1 MRERFGLPPNRS
13 SFILELQKTRERD
26 QMNRQGS
33 TTQQQQPSL
42 RVEDIEKI
50 EKIGRGSFGEVWK
63 GRNKITGEDVAIKI
77 IDLEEAE
84 DDIEDIQQEI
94 HVQLQLNSPFVVKVF
109 GSFVVGSKLWI
120 VMEYL
125 AGGSVFDLLKAG
137 PIEEPAIALILRE
150 IINGLVYLHSEKK
163 IHRDIKAANVLLSR
177 DGAVKL
183 ADFGVCGQLSDTM
196 TKRHTFVGTPFWMAP
211 EVIKQAGYD
220 EKADVWSLGITALEM
235 ARGEPPYAELHPMR
249 VLFLIPKN
257 SPPTLE
263 GNYSKAFKEFVSLC
277 LVKDPHQRLLAKD
290 LLKHRFIRGTPKKNS
305 ILLELIDRKVKWE
318 NEHPDQAHSDGES
331 APSSPVPAGGN
342 KGEIEDDRGRKWE
355 WTWDEK
361 RGRGTIKN
369 QQGKVIQSLRTS
381 GGETQEDENEDN
393 DNDGDDEDDD
403 DEDDE
408 EDEDEDDDDDDD
420 DGEKGSKTNAPS
432 SKFET
437 IKRAPGPAPNPSA
450 ATTAPTA
457 VQPNRSQQQ
466 PTPTSAPAP
475 APARSNEKETK
486 PAAKR
491 SGVLHDVFLTSLM
504 QTDASTLELRNRI
517 QSALEEA
524 ERNQPGFADVFLRKI
539 IETTAQS
546 GVPSLQAVTNG
557 SPQSSKEPTA
567 PTEDR
572 DGQKVWR
579 DAENLLQSV
588 DLDNDL
594 KQLQNATAEV
604 LMTRWRQKGAKDY
617 GLSEFVIGCK

>member
-1 MRERFGLPPNRS
+1 MNKPNS
-13 SFILELQKTRERD
+13 AAA
-26 QMNRQGS
+26 
-33 TTQQQQPSL
+33 QQPAL

-94 HVQLQLNSPFVVKVF
+94 HVQLQLSSPYVVKVF

-220 EKADVWSLGITALEM
+220 EKADVWSLGITAIEM
-235 ARGEPPYAELHPMR
+235 AKGEPPYAELHPMR

-277 LVKDPHQRLLAKD
+277 LVKDPQQRVIAKE

-305 ILLELIDRKVKWE
+305 ILLELIDRKLKWE
-318 NEHPDQAHSDGES
+318 SEHPDQVHSDGES

-342 KGEIEDDRGRKWE
+342 KGEIEDDRGHKWE

-361 RGRGTIKN
+361 RSRGTIKN
-369 QQGKVIQSLRTS
+369 QHGKAIQNIRAP
-381 GGETQEDENEDN
+381 GADEQ
-393 DNDGDDEDDD
+393 DGDEDDD
-403 DEDDE
+403 EEEDE
-408 EDEDEDDDDDDD
+408 EDEEEDDD
-420 DGEKGSKTNAPS
+420 EPSASPS
-432 SKFET
+432 SKVQT
-437 IKRAPGPAPNPSA
+437 IKRASAPPPKPSVISMASSSISTSQPSA
-450 ATTAPTA
+450 PS
-457 VQPNRSQQQ
+457 SQQQ
-466 PTPTSAPAP
+466 TSSSTPAP
-475 APARSNEKETK
+475 PPPPARSVEKESK
-486 PAAKR
+486 PAVKA
-491 SGVLHDVFLTSLM
+491 SGVLHDVLVESLM
-504 QTDASTLELRNRI
+504 QTNSCPLDIRNRI
-517 QSALEEA
+517 RSALEEA
-524 ERNQPGFADVFLRKI
+524 EKSKPGFGEAFLRNI
-539 IETTAQS
+539 IETTRKS
-546 GVPSLQAVTNG
+546 GPPSVQRLLNEQQQNSDST
-557 SPQSSKEPTA
+557 ST
-567 PTEDR
+567 TEDS
-572 DGQKVWR
+572 DNESQIWR
-579 DAENLLQSV
+579 DTENLLQSV
-588 DLDNDL
+588 DLENDF
-594 KQLQNATAEV
+594 KQLQNSTAEL

-617 GLSEFVIGCK
+617 GLSEIIGCK